1 VFTKKRI
8 EMNINYKLDLENK
21 KDEWDKFEDQEFSL
35 DFLNISN
42 KVAFFILVI
51 LLSIVFF
58 VTFTAKADPADDL
71 PVVVQKLLPPP
82 FVPIHDQVADGEA
95 KVVKVTMIIEEKIIE
110 IDDDGTQFRV
120 FAFNDSVPGPLIVV
134 HEGDYVELTL
144 INPEKNNFQHNID
157 FHASTGA
164 LGGGGLTHVLPGEE
178 VILRW
183 KAIKPGVFVYHC
195 APGGEMVPW
204 HVVKGMNGAVMVLP
218 RDGLKDRDGNPIRYD
233 KAYYIG
239 EQDFYIP
246 RDEYGNY
253 KIFKEPGDG
262 YSETLEVMR
271 TLTPSHVV
279 FNGAVDSLTGENAMT
294 AEVGETVLFIHAQS
308 NRDTRPHLI
317 GGHGDFVWPNGSF
330 NDPPRTNLET
340 WFVPGGAAAAA
351 IYTFHQ
357 PGTYVY
363 LNHNLIEAFIL
374 GAKAEVQVDG
384 KWNDDLMKQ
393 IKEPSDIDWNTY
405 EQHLLSLANK

>member
-1 VFTKKRI
+1 
-8 EMNINYKLDLENK
+8 MNIDYKLDLENK
-21 KDEWDKFEDQEFSL
+21 KDEWDKFEEQEFSL

-42 KVAFFILVI
+42 KVAFFIVI
-51 LLSIVFF
+51 IFLSIVFLVSF
-58 VTFTAKADPADDL
+58 KANADTADNL

-82 FVPIHDQVADGEA
+82 FVPVHDQVAGQNS

-110 IDDDGTQFRV
+110 IDDEGTQFRV
-120 FAFNDSVPGPLIVV
+120 FAFNDSVPGPIIVV
-134 HEGDYVELTL
+134 HEGDYIELTL

-195 APGGEMVPW
+195 APGGAMVPW

-246 RDEYGNY
+246 KDEYGNY

-351 IYTFHQ
+351 IYTFRQ

-374 GAKAEVQVDG
+374 GAKAEVQVNG
-384 KWNDDLMKQ
+384 EWNDDLMKQ
-393 IKEPSDIDWNTY
+393 IKEPSDINWNAY
-405 EQHLLSLANK
+405 EQHLLSLIDK

>member
-1 VFTKKRI
+1 
-8 EMNINYKLDLENK
+8 MSINYKKNLENN
-21 KDEWDKFEDQEFSL
+21 KDDWDDFEKTVFSFDYIKIGNRITL
-35 DFLNISN
+35 
-42 KVAFFILVI
+42 FILI
-51 LLSIVFF
+51 FFFTIVMIAAFKI
-58 VTFTAKADPADDL
+58 KAETVDDL
-71 PVVVQKLLPPP
+71 PVVVQELVPPP
-82 FVPIHDQVADGEA
+82 FVPVHNQVADEKA
-95 KVVKVTMIIEEKIIE
+95 KVVKITMIVEEKIIE
-110 IDDDGTQFRV
+110 IDDEGTQFRV

-134 HEGDYVELTL
+134 HEGDYIELTL

-195 APGGEMVPW
+195 APGGAMVPW

-218 RDGLKDRDGNPIRYD
+218 RDGLKDRYGNPIRYD

-246 RDEYGNY
+246 KDEYGNY

-262 YSETLEVMR
+262 YSETLEVMK
-271 TLTPSHVV
+271 TLTPTHVV
-279 FNGAVDSLTGENAMT
+279 FNGAVDAITGENALT
-294 AEVGETVLFIHAQS
+294 AEVGETVLFIHAQA

-317 GGHGDFVWPNGSF
+317 GGHGDYVWPNGSF

-340 WFVPGGAAAAA
+340 WFVPGGASAAA
-351 IYTFHQ
+351 IYTFRQ
-357 PGTYVY
+357 PGTYLY

-374 GAKAEVQVDG
+374 GAKAEVQVSG
-384 KWNDDLMKQ
+384 EWNDDLMKQ
-393 IKEPSDIDWNTY
+393 IKEPSDIDWDAYVEHNS
-405 EQHLLSLANK
+405 QLNN

>member
-1 VFTKKRI
+1 MRRRKGDC
-8 EMNINYKLDLENK
+8 MNIDNKTSLENN
-21 KDEWDKFEDQEFSL
+21 KDEWESFEEKEFSL
-35 DFLNISN
+35 DFFKISN
-42 KVAFFILVI
+42 KIALFII
-51 LLSIVFF
+51 IIFLSIVFF
-58 VTFTAKADPADDL
+58 ASFKANADTADNL
-71 PVVVQKLLPPP
+71 PVVVQELVPPP
-82 FVPIHDQVADGEA
+82 FVPVHNQVADDRA
-95 KVVKVTMIIEEKIIE
+95 KVVKVTMIVEEKIIE
-110 IDDDGTQFRV
+110 IDDEGTQFRV

-134 HEGDYVELTL
+134 HEGDYIELTL
-144 INPEKNNFQHNID
+144 INPEKNNFEHNID

-178 VILRW
+178 VVLRW

-195 APGGEMVPW
+195 APGGAMVPW

-246 RDEYGNY
+246 KDEYGNY

-262 YSETLEVMR
+262 YSETLEVMK
-271 TLTPSHVV
+271 TLTPTHVV
-279 FNGAVDSLTGENAMT
+279 FNGAVDALTGENALT
-294 AEVGETVLFIHAQS
+294 AEVGETVLFIHAQA

-317 GGHGDFVWPNGSF
+317 GGHGDYVWPNGSF

-340 WFVPGGAAAAA
+340 WFVPGGASGAA
-351 IYTFHQ
+351 IYTFRQ

-374 GAKAEVQVDG
+374 GAKAVVQVSG
-384 KWNDDLMKQ
+384 EWNDDLMKQ
-393 IKEPSDIDWNTY
+393 IKEPSDIDWDAYVEHNS
-405 EQHLLSLANK
+405 QLNN

>member
-1 VFTKKRI
+1 MSRRKGET
-8 EMNINYKLDLENK
+8 MNNIKLKTNLENYQ
-21 KDEWDKFEDQEFSL
+21 DEWKNFKEKEFSL
-35 DFLNISN
+35 DFLNIGN
-42 KVAFFILVI
+42 KVAFFII
-51 LLSIVFF
+51 IFFFTIMMIVAFKI
-58 VTFTAKADPADDL
+58 KAETVDDL
-71 PVVVQKLLPPP
+71 PVVVQELVPPP
-82 FVPIHDQVADGEA
+82 FVPVHNQVADEKA
-95 KVVKVTMIIEEKIIE
+95 KMVKVTMIVEEKIIE
-110 IDDDGTQFRV
+110 IDDQGTQFRV
-120 FAFNDSVPGPLIVV
+120 FAFNNSVPGPLIVV
-134 HEGDYVELTL
+134 HEGDYIELTL
-144 INPEKNNFQHNID
+144 INPEKNNFEHNID

-178 VILRW
+178 VVLRW

-195 APGGEMVPW
+195 APGGAMVPW

-246 RDEYGNY
+246 KDEYGNY

-262 YSETLEVMR
+262 YSETLEVMK
-271 TLTPSHVV
+271 TLTPTHVV
-279 FNGAVDSLTGENAMT
+279 FNGAVDALTGENALT
-294 AEVGETVLFIHAQS
+294 AEVGETVLFIHAQA

-317 GGHGDFVWPNGSF
+317 GGHGDYVWPNGSF

-351 IYTFHQ
+351 IYTFRQ
-357 PGTYVY
+357 PGTYLY

-374 GAKAEVQVDG
+374 GAKAEVQVSG
-384 KWNDDLMKQ
+384 EWNDDLMKQ
-393 IKEPSDIDWNTY
+393 IKEPSDIDWDAYVEHNS
-405 EQHLLSLANK
+405 QLNN

>member
-1 VFTKKRI
+1 MRRRKGDC
-8 EMNINYKLDLENK
+8 MNIDNKTSLENN
-21 KDEWDKFEDQEFSL
+21 KDEWESFEEKEFSL
-35 DFLNISN
+35 DFFKISN
-42 KVAFFILVI
+42 KIALFII
-51 LLSIVFF
+51 IIFLSIVFF
-58 VTFTAKADPADDL
+58 ASFKANADTADNL
-71 PVVVQKLLPPP
+71 PVVVQELVPPP
-82 FVPIHDQVADGEA
+82 FVPVHNQVADEKA
-95 KVVKVTMIIEEKIIE
+95 KVVKVTMIVEEKIIE
-110 IDDDGTQFRV
+110 IDDEGTQFRV

-134 HEGDYVELTL
+134 HEGDYIELTL
-144 INPEKNNFQHNID
+144 INPEKNNFEHNID

-178 VILRW
+178 VVLRW

-195 APGGEMVPW
+195 APGGAMVPW

-246 RDEYGNY
+246 KDEYGNY

-262 YSETLEVMR
+262 YSETLEVMK
-271 TLTPSHVV
+271 TLTPTHVV
-279 FNGAVDSLTGENAMT
+279 FNGAVDALTGENALT
-294 AEVGETVLFIHAQS
+294 AEVGETVLFIHAQA

-317 GGHGDFVWPNGSF
+317 GGHGDYVWPNGSF

-351 IYTFHQ
+351 IYTFRQ

-374 GAKAEVQVDG
+374 GAKAVVQVSG
-384 KWNDDLMKQ
+384 EWNDDLMKQ
-393 IKEPSDIDWNTY
+393 IKVPSDIDWDAYVEHNS
-405 EQHLLSLANK
+405 QLNN

>member
-1 VFTKKRI
+1 
-8 EMNINYKLDLENK
+8 MNIDYKLDLENK
-21 KDEWDKFEDQEFSL
+21 KDEWDKFEEQEFSL

-42 KVAFFILVI
+42 KVAFFIVVI
-51 LLSIVFF
+51 FLSIVFF

-120 FAFNDSVPGPLIVV
+120 FAFNDSVPGPIIVV
-134 HEGDYVELTL
+134 HEGDYIELTL

-183 KAIKPGVFVYHC
+183 KAIKSGVFVYHC
-195 APGGEMVPW
+195 APGGAMVPW

-246 RDEYGNY
+246 KDEYGNY

-374 GAKAEVQVDG
+374 GAKAEVQVNG

-405 EQHLLSLANK
+405 EQHLLSLVDK

>member
-1 VFTKKRI
+1 
-8 EMNINYKLDLENK
+8 MENFK
-21 KDEWDKFEDQEFSL
+21 EKEFSL
-35 DFLNISN
+35 DFLNIGN
-42 KVAFFILVI
+42 KVAVFIIIFFFT
-51 LLSIVFF
+51 IVMIAAFKINAET
-58 VTFTAKADPADDL
+58 VDDL
-71 PVVVQKLLPPP
+71 PVVIQELVSPP
-82 FVPIHDQVADGEA
+82 FVPVHNQVADEKA
-95 KVVKVTMIIEEKIIE
+95 KVVKITMIVEEKIIE
-110 IDDDGTQFRV
+110 IDDEGTQFRV

-134 HEGDYVELTL
+134 HEGDYIELTL

-195 APGGEMVPW
+195 APGGAMVPW

-218 RDGLKDRDGNPIRYD
+218 RDGLKDRYGNPIRYD

-246 RDEYGNY
+246 KDEYGNY

-262 YSETLEVMR
+262 YSETLEVMK
-271 TLTPSHVV
+271 TLTPTHVV
-279 FNGAVDSLTGENAMT
+279 FNGAVDAITGENALT
-294 AEVGETVLFIHAQS
+294 AEVGETVLFIHAQA

-317 GGHGDFVWPNGSF
+317 GGHGDYVWPNGSF

-340 WFVPGGAAAAA
+340 WFVPGGASAAA
-351 IYTFHQ
+351 IYTFRQ
-357 PGTYVY
+357 PGTYLY

-374 GAKAEVQVDG
+374 GAKAEVQVSG
-384 KWNDDLMKQ
+384 EWNDDLMKQ
-393 IKEPSDIDWNTY
+393 IKEPSDIDWDAYVKHNS
-405 EQHLLSLANK
+405 QLNN

>member
-1 VFTKKRI
+1 
-8 EMNINYKLDLENK
+8 MNINYKLDLENK

>member
-1 VFTKKRI
+1 
-8 EMNINYKLDLENK
+8 MNINYKLGLENK

>member
-1 VFTKKRI
+1 
-8 EMNINYKLDLENK
+8 MNIDYKLDLENK
-21 KDEWDKFEDQEFSL
+21 KDEWDKFEEQEFSL

-42 KVAFFILVI
+42 KVAFFIVVI
-51 LLSIVFF
+51 FLSIVFF
-58 VTFTAKADPADDL
+58 AAFTAKADPADDL

-110 IDDDGTQFRV
+110 IDDDGTLFRV

-134 HEGDYVELTL
+134 HEGDYIELTL

-183 KAIKPGVFVYHC
+183 KAIKSGVFVYHC
-195 APGGEMVPW
+195 APGGAMVPW

-246 RDEYGNY
+246 KDEYGNY

-374 GAKAEVQVDG
+374 GAKAEVQVNG

-405 EQHLLSLANK
+405 EQHLLSLVDK

>member
-1 VFTKKRI
+1 
-8 EMNINYKLDLENK
+8 MNISHKSNLENK
-21 KDEWDKFEDQEFSL
+21 KDEWDKFEEQEFSL

-42 KVAFFILVI
+42 KVAFFIVVI
-51 LLSIVFF
+51 FLSIVFF

-120 FAFNDSVPGPLIVV
+120 FAFNDSVPGPIIVV
-134 HEGDYVELTL
+134 HEGDYIELTL

-183 KAIKPGVFVYHC
+183 KATKPGVFVYHC
-195 APGGEMVPW
+195 APGGAMVPW

-246 RDEYGNY
+246 KDEYGNY

-374 GAKAEVQVDG
+374 GAKAEVQVNG

-405 EQHLLSLANK
+405 EQHLLSLVDK